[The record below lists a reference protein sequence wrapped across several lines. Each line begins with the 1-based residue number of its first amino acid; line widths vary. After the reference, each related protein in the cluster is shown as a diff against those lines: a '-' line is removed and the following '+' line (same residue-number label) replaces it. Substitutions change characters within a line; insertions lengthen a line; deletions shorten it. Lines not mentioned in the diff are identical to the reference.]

1 MRIRDCL
8 RKAPVTVPPRASM
21 AEVASVM
28 VEYGVGAVLV
38 LDGDAL
44 VGIVTDRD
52 LVVRGVAT
60 KQGPGAMV
68 EAVMTARPV
77 TVQGNADLDEAVA
90 LFAKG
95 GFRRL
100 PVLEDDQLAGMLT
113 VDDVLLGGV
122 EFMRAVLAPVL
133 SEARSGRRP

>member
-1 MRIRDCL
+1 MRIRECL
-8 RKAPVTVPPRASM
+8 RKAPVTVSPRASM

-28 VEYGVGAVLV
+28 AEYGVGAVLV
-38 LDGDAL
+38 LDGDVL

-52 LVVRGVAT
+52 LVVRGVAAR
-60 KQGPGAMV
+60 QGPAAMV
-68 EAVMTARPV
+68 EVVMTARPV
-77 TVQGNADLDEAVA
+77 TVQGIADLDEAVA

-122 EFMRAVLAPVL
+122 DFMRAVLAPVL
-133 SEARSGRRP
+133 SEASSGRRP

>member
-1 MRIRDCL
+1 M
-8 RKAPVTVPPRASM
+8 
-21 AEVASVM
+21 
-28 VEYGVGAVLV
+28 
-38 LDGDAL
+38 
-44 VGIVTDRD
+44 
-52 LVVRGVAT
+52 
-60 KQGPGAMV
+60 
-68 EAVMTARPV
+68 
-77 TVQGNADLDEAVA
+77 DEAVA

>member
-1 MRIRDCL
+1 
-8 RKAPVTVPPRASM
+8 M

-28 VEYGVGAVLV
+28 AEYGVGAVLV

-52 LVVRGVAT
+52 LVVRGVAAR
-60 KQGPGAMV
+60 QGPAAMV
-68 EAVMTARPV
+68 EGVMTARPV

>member
-1 MRIRDCL
+1 MRVRDCL
-8 RKAPVTVPPRASM
+8 RKAPVTVSPRAGM

-28 VEYGVGAVLV
+28 AEYGVGAVLV

-52 LVVRGVAT
+52 LVVRGLAAR
-60 KQGPGAMV
+60 QGPAALV
-68 EAVMTARPV
+68 EGVMTARPV
-77 TVQGNADLDEAVA
+77 TVQGNADMDEAVA